1 MRLRDRIKD
10 RRIKRKER
18 RGARQGTR
26 QDARS
31 LPARPTSAE
40 MPPTTNVR
48 PPASNMK
55 VDNKVNK
62 SAPSVNRKTTPPTKT
77 NVPKRPRVTGM
88 DGRNVSTDSPTAG
101 KRTLANVTREQM
113 TGVGLDPNKKSDLT
127 KYLNKFDE
135 LKRRPRKSDFK
146 KVGTGKLVNKIKEKR
161 ADKKLDPKTIAR
173 RDRYYGGGMMKA
185 KGKAGGG
192 MMKAKGMKAG
202 GKTKFPDLTGD
213 GEVTRKDILKG
224 RGVRGM
230 KTGGMMKTK
239 GATAG
244 GKMKSKG
251 YKKGGKVNKKQ
262 KVRGAGIARKGVR
275 PAKMY

>member
-55 VDNKVNK
+55 VDNKVNQ

-101 KRTLANVTREQM
+101 KRTLANVTREQLIKAGLT
-113 TGVGLDPNKKSDLT
+113 TGPKGLR
-127 KYLNKFDE
+127 KYLNFMDRKG
-135 LKRRPRKSDFK
+135 RRPTAKDFK
-146 KVGTGKLVNKIKEKR
+146 
-161 ADKKLDPKTIAR
+161 
-173 RDRYYGGGMMKA
+173 
-185 KGKAGGG
+185 
-192 MMKAKGMKAG
+192 
-202 GKTKFPDLTGD
+202 
-213 GEVTRKDILKG
+213 
-224 RGVRGM
+224 
-230 KTGGMMKTK
+230 
-239 GATAG
+239 
-244 GKMKSKG
+244 
-251 YKKGGKVNKKQ
+251 
-262 KVRGAGIARKGVR
+262 
-275 PAKMY
+275 